1 MQENADTS
9 SKSPGPNPRRKG
21 AGGIGSTSSLERS
34 SGGRLKLG
42 SLNINIPQSHY
53 DRFDDPPTSSNGKS
67 PSVLGEVT
75 DNANAKGEGQAA
87 PLTKLKSKPTL
98 ADSGGNNSRAR
109 ASHDN
114 KIGEEE
120 DYSNFTIPDFVS
132 SVPKSDD
139 LFGAFPPL
147 SSFYNLSM
155 SATPPPPPVYNYN
168 DYSPYMSMPPN
179 YPYFMPSPLSSVP
192 SMASVSAPPDQTI
205 TAMVMEEGFIRL
217 SLNYEVVLDIT
228 TDMAIRIQNTAKQSA
243 VTLSESGKHASIIHP
258 KGRVLVYE
266 PRVEIQTEDDTVK
279 NAKVYPRGVS
289 FTANNMALVY
299 LLDEAGARS
308 TSDMFHDLYATNI
321 VDTLFEES
329 CAKDIEEAVRQS
341 IDLLDR
347 ANYWKTEAQVDCWI
361 FNEIFVQQTVD
372 GLVIVERTS
381 EDGTKIT
388 MKASPSNGKIRLNSN
403 FVQVINVHS
412 FVLFFPAPNLHKCR

>member
-1 MQENADTS
+1 M
-9 SKSPGPNPRRKG
+9 P
-21 AGGIGSTSSLERS
+21 
-34 SGGRLKLG
+34 
-42 SLNINIPQSHY
+42 
-53 DRFDDPPTSSNGKS
+53 
-67 PSVLGEVT
+67 
-75 DNANAKGEGQAA
+75 
-87 PLTKLKSKPTL
+87 
-98 ADSGGNNSRAR
+98 
-109 ASHDN
+109 
-114 KIGEEE
+114 
-120 DYSNFTIPDFVS
+120 
-132 SVPKSDD
+132 
-139 LFGAFPPL
+139 
-147 SSFYNLSM
+147 
-155 SATPPPPPVYNYN
+155 ATPPPPPVYNYN
-168 DYSPYMSMPPN
+168 DYSPYMSMPPSN

-192 SMASVSAPPDQTI
+192 SMASVSAPQDQTI

-258 KGRVLVYE
+258 KGRVFVYE

-403 FVQVINVHS
+403 FVQVIVNS
-412 FVLFFPAPNLHKCR
+412 LFSLVLSSNLGNFR